1 MVVKSIFVSHGSPT
15 ILVEDDP
22 WKQLLGDLG
31 RRISGEFRP
40 DAVVVIS
47 PHFVSWRREF
57 LVETQQRLP
66 CIQDYYGFPDELYT
80 YCYSTDNDPELAR
93 RIIEAGRD
101 AGLAVRGDE
110 RWGLDHGAWIPLSYM
125 FPSGVRA
132 VPVSISAEASLVD
145 HIEMGRAIAKS
156 VGEERVVVLGTGSP
170 THRLDL
176 MSLGARPRR
185 SWFDELLRKTL
196 EAGDLNSLLGLHGTR
211 EWMEAQPEGSLKPL
225 YVAVGAAGTAR
236 ARILGEEAP
245 WAGVSMLAAEFL

>member
-22 WKQLLGDLG
+22 WKQLLGGDLG

-101 AGLAVRGDE
+101 AGLAVRGGMRGGGD
-110 RWGLDHGAWIPLSYM
+110 WITGGRGSPLSYM
-125 FPSGVRA
+125 FPSGGVRA

-145 HIEMGRAIAKS
+145 HIEMGGRAIAKS
-156 VGEERVVVLGTGSP
+156 VGGEERVVVLGTGSP
-170 THRLDL
+170 N
-176 MSLGARPRR
+176 A
-185 SWFDELLRKTL
+185 
-196 EAGDLNSLLGLHGTR
+196 
-211 EWMEAQPEGSLKPL
+211 
-225 YVAVGAAGTAR
+225 
-236 ARILGEEAP
+236 
-245 WAGVSMLAAEFL
+245 